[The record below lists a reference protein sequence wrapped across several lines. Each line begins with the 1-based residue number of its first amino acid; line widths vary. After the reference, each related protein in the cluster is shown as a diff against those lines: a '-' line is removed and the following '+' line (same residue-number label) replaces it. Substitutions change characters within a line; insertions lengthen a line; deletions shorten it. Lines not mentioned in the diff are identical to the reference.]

1 MRKLIVFSLLCVTGF
16 VAMSQALRPEQINYL
31 KNQRMVS
38 SKDTKT
44 IHGKVII
51 SYVRNGK
58 PDGCVTQNCFTVT
71 SGVRKNPFMYKMI
84 DLTNTLHKIRLD
96 LQKIEIDRD
105 AISNRF
111 AKVQAKYDAIKARNQ
126 EARENLDE
134 LIQRAP
140 LLKTLIERIKDKIAP
155 DDDDDN

>member
-1 MRKLIVFSLLCVTGF
+1 MKKLIVFSLLCVATF
-16 VAMSQALRPEQINYL
+16 AAMSQALRPEQINYL

-44 IHGKVII
+44 IPGKVII

-84 DLTNTLHKIRLD
+84 DLTNNLHQVRVKLESVQID
-96 LQKIEIDRD
+96 LTNV
-105 AISNRF
+105 SNRF
-111 AKVQAKYDAIKARNQ
+111 ETIQSKYNNLKTRNQ

-134 LIQRAP
+134 LIQKAP
-140 LLKTLIERIKDKIAP
+140 LLKSLIERIKDKIAP
-155 DDDDDN
+155 DEDE